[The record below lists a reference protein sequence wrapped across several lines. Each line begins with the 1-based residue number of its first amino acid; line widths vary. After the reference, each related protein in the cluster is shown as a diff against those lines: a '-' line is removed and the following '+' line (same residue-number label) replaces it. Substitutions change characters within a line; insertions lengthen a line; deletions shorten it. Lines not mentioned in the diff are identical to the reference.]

1 MIRLVRT
8 HSAHV
13 DFINLVKKLDSY
25 LAIVDGDDHEFYN
38 QYNNIDTLKHV
49 VLIYFNETPVGC
61 GAFKAFDKHAVEI
74 KRMYTDSKH
83 RGKGIAS
90 KILEELE
97 IWAKEL
103 NYTST
108 ILETGKDQVDAVQF
122 YKKNRY
128 QIIPNY
134 GPYKNVK
141 NSVCFKKRLK
151 K

>member
-90 KILEELE
+90 KILGELE

-103 NYTST
+103 NYKST